1 MDVQTILEKA
11 KRLAQESGLTYQ
23 EIGVRMGYPK
33 GSARQVAWKFLHS
46 KNPSVAMLLR
56 FAKALEINVKELL

>member
-23 EIGVRMGYPK
+23 EIGVRMGYPPK
-33 GSARQVAWKFLHS
+33 SARQAVWNFLNG
-46 KNPSVAMLLR
+46 KNPSVAKLTR
-56 FAKALEINVKELL
+56 FCEAMGVEPGELL